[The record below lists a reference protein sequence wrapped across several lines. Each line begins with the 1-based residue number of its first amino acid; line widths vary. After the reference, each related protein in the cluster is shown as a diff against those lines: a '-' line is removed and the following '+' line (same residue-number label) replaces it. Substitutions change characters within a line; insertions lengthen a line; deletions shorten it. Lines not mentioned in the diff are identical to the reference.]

1 MRRRRNVQSSSFSNF
16 SPYLYVSLAALL
28 IFGFAPASSVVLQAQ
43 TDPRPKEVA
52 VTIDDLPLNGPQ
64 FDAGRLRAMTDK
76 ILAAINKHQIP
87 VVGFVNESLLQVPG
101 ETDARI
107 AILKAWSDGGV
118 ELGNHTFSHL
128 GFKDT
133 TLADYE
139 DDFVRGEAVT
149 RTLLKQKGQKVRYFR
164 HPFLQMGATRE
175 IEQSFE
181 SFIAERG
188 YKIAPVTVDDM
199 DWMILSAYAG
209 ARTQG
214 DAEMMKRVSEEYVKF
229 AGRRFD
235 FSEQAAG
242 DLFGR
247 PIKHI
252 LLLHA
257 NELVA
262 DNLDGLATM
271 LENKGYR
278 FITLEQ
284 ALKDPVYQAPDKYK
298 DTSDW
303 LSHWAFS
310 KGKKFTP
317 PAPPDFLQKPYLDN
331 QKRAT
336 PSPQSSNSAQSPRPE
351 KWPEKWVD
359 YASADYDILPN
370 VTYSIANNTEL
381 KLDLY
386 LPKDRGAPNPTLVLF
401 HGGGWVDGQKERNV
415 FQLLPYLSL
424 GWAVINVEYRLAR
437 NTPAPAA
444 VEDCRCALRWLAYH
458 AREHNL
464 DTSKI
469 VLTGTS
475 AGGHLSLITGMLPPQ
490 SVFDRRCPTDGDT
503 RWREGTEP
511 KINVAAIINWYGI
524 TDVAELID
532 GPNAKHYAM
541 EWFGSMGNR
550 EELARQL
557 SPINYVRAGL
567 PPILTFHGDQDDIVP
582 YNQAVRLHAALDKAG
597 APNQLVTLPGRK
609 HGGFNRQDLVNNYA
623 VIREFLRKHNL
634 LNPEKP

>member
-1 MRRRRNVQSSSFSNF
+1 MFLCLAVLIVGLATISSTG
-16 SPYLYVSLAALL
+16 LH
-28 IFGFAPASSVVLQAQ
+28 AQ
-43 TDPRPKEVA
+43 TAAQSKEVA

-64 FDAGRLRAMTDK
+64 FDAERLRTMTDK
-76 ILAAINKHQIP
+76 ILAAINKHKIP
-87 VVGFVNESLLQVPG
+87 AVGFVNESLLQVSG
-101 ETDARI
+101 ETDARV

-118 ELGNHTFSHL
+118 ELGNHTISHL
-128 GFKDT
+128 GFKDA

-149 RTLLKQKGQKVRYFR
+149 RSLLKQKGQKARYFR

-181 SFIAERG
+181 NFIAERG
-188 YKIAPVTVDDM
+188 YKIAPVTVDVM

-209 ARTQG
+209 ARARG
-214 DAEMMKRVSEEYVKF
+214 DSEMMKQVSAEYLKF
-229 AGRRFD
+229 AERKFD
-235 FSEQAAG
+235 FCEQVAG

-257 NELVA
+257 NELTA
-262 DNLDGLATM
+262 DNLGGLATM

-278 FITLEQ
+278 FVTLEQ
-284 ALKDPVYQAPDKYK
+284 ALKDPVYQAPDKYIA
-298 DTSDW
+298 TSDW

-310 KGKKFTP
+310 KGKTFTS
-317 PAPPDFLQKPYLDN
+317 PAPPDFIQKPHLDN
-331 QKRAT
+331 QKKTQVVNPAQ
-336 PSPQSSNSAQSPRPE
+336 PQALGPE
-351 KWPEKWVD
+351 KWPD

-370 VTYSIANNTEL
+370 ITYSMANNTEL

-386 LPKDRGAPNPTLVLF
+386 LPKDRRAPNPTLMLF

-444 VEDCRCALRWLAYH
+444 VEDCRCALRWVAYH

-475 AGGHLSLITGMLPPQ
+475 AGGHLSLITGMLPAQ
-490 SVFDRRCPTDGDT
+490 SVFDRQCPTDGSVK
-503 RWREGTEP
+503 WREATEP

-524 TDVAELID
+524 ADVADLLD
-532 GPNAKHYAM
+532 GPNAKHYAI
-541 EWFGSMGNR
+541 EWFGALSNR

-557 SPINYVRAGL
+557 SPISYVRAGL
-567 PPILTFHGDQDDIVP
+567 PPILTIHGDQDDIVP
-582 YNQAVRLHAALDKAG
+582 YNQAVRLHTALDRAG
-597 APNQLVTLPGRK
+597 APNQLITLPGRK